1 MEVDMEAEGASGELG
16 HKRADLE
23 KPTEEERASNGGG
36 DAAKTPSEDHHDSAR
51 RRAMAMENDDD
62 DDDEYY
68 DEPLPNPLDAYR
80 QSWARS
86 YGTNGATFEDET
98 DLPPMPNTDIPVLPP
113 SAQPMETMQVFT
125 VKVTQITG
133 GLRWPLGVYGVVAVR
148 DSMYHKRNVLFR
160 RCRNECQ
167 TLTSLQ
173 ACANPT
179 PLSYKSCSVSK
190 FTT

>member
-51 RRAMAMENDDD
+51 RRAMAMENDD

-148 DSMYHKRNVLFR
+148 DSMDHKRNVLFR
-160 RCRNECQ
+160 RGRNECQ

-173 ACANPT
+173 HLNRASA
-179 PLSYKSCSVSK
+179 SR
-190 FTT
+190 